1 MNIDIVPTS
10 GHKLRVYVYDADE
23 ERGKNFIDIVQG
35 SADLPN
41 ISLCFPLEDKN
52 KVYIIDH
59 LDFVENYEA
68 SDLDFV
74 HLYVETVKNA
84 ELISVEK
91 MERRERQKMRIDSVT
106 DSIPSITV
114 RLNAYFRDISVWEN
128 QNYLGVIRKKH

>member
-1 MNIDIVPTS
+1 MIPNFWKIVVKVFLAGTFGLLTSQSCRRESNFYIESLNMNIDIVPTS

-41 ISLCFPLEDKN
+41 VSLCFPLEDKN

-68 SDLDFV
+68 FDLDFV
-74 HLYVETVKNA
+74 HLYVETVKKRN
-84 ELISVEK
+84 L
-91 MERRERQKMRIDSVT
+91 
-106 DSIPSITV
+106 
-114 RLNAYFRDISVWEN
+114 
-128 QNYLGVIRKKH
+128 